1 MPANRPLQTDGHCSA
16 FGRPCPPLN
25 AGVRCT
31 TGSGNQMRSFED
43 YCYCGTS
50 PEPDAPLDSTCAI
63 CGKPYY
69 IMWDPAFPEGLI
81 DQRPAQLHL
90 EDPGSNYLRVASIV
104 QSFLQTTPARALELV
119 RSTPCSICDVEPERV
134 VDVEEGVLVREE
146 VDKLLELQASQQDGE
161 RQPLGKLAVELGFGR
176 RRFLPV

>member
-1 MPANRPLQTDGHCSA
+1 
-16 FGRPCPPLN
+16 
-25 AGVRCT
+25 
-31 TGSGNQMRSFED
+31 MRSFED

-134 VDVEEGVLVREE
+134 VDVEEGVLVR
-146 VDKLLELQASQQDGE
+146 LTAAGA
-161 RQPLGKLAVELGFGR
+161 RATIR
-176 RRFLPV
+176 RKDT